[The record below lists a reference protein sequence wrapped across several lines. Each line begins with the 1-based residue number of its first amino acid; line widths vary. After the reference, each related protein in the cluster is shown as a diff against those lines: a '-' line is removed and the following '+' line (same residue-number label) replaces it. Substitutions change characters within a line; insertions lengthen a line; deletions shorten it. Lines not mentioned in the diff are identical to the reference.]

1 MLLVANNEYRSYN
14 IKFNV
19 EDDADLI
26 AFLETRSKTAIF
38 KESLRLYIKNQYGG
52 FPQQQNYSQ
61 QPVNN
66 AGLDL
71 VLQQLV
77 GLMNANN
84 SLNSTAPSTVASS
97 PKQELVQTK
106 PVAKQE
112 DTQNEDTQDED
123 TIDSLRE
130 KLRILEQHKAAEAT
144 QVNDEKTFTT
154 KKQETEQPP
163 VVKKPNVE
171 QTKSNAPTLRHSS
184 NTVDSNAPKF
194 KFSSPQNVE
203 ESKSNVDASSV
214 LDTIRSKINPQ

>member
-1 MLLVANNEYRSYN
+1 MANNEYRSYN

-52 FPQQQNYSQ
+52 FPQQQQNYSQ

-130 KLRILEQHKAAEAT
+130 SF
-144 QVNDEKTFTT
+144 VF
-154 KKQETEQPP
+154 
-163 VVKKPNVE
+163 
-171 QTKSNAPTLRHSS
+171 
-184 NTVDSNAPKF
+184 
-194 KFSSPQNVE
+194 
-203 ESKSNVDASSV
+203 
-214 LDTIRSKINPQ
+214 